1 MNSRLLLIVPIRL
14 NKSSFFSCPNASI
27 RCRAS
32 RFSPD
37 IYSHPPSLYACLREK
52 FKTLANETCWIQRSV
67 QMSRWE
73 ESCIDIFVTRRSVA
87 TKTSRSRV
95 SSEDTTLAGRRS
107 KGTLWSCTFRLKSK
121 KRHRQEQ
128 HQSKD
133 NLTEYPDIAPRARVF
148 ISVPKKCKYENPNV
162 NKCLLSNPGGRRRWA
177 TRARVATLAELR
189 RLKALLLRIWLPLI
203 GRV

>member
-14 NKSSFFSCPNASI
+14 NKSSFFIRPNASI

-52 FKTLANETCWIQRSV
+52 FKTLANETCWFQRSV

-73 ESCIDIFVTRRSVA
+73 ENCFDNFVTRRSVA

-95 SSEDTTLAGRRS
+95 SIEDTTLAGQQVERYS
-107 KGTLWSCTFRLKSK
+107 VELYLPP
-121 KRHRQEQ
+121 QEQ
-128 HQSKD
+128 EETS
-133 NLTEYPDIAPRARVF
+133 
-148 ISVPKKCKYENPNV
+148 
-162 NKCLLSNPGGRRRWA
+162 
-177 TRARVATLAELR
+177 TRATSIQGQPYRVSRHCATGQSIHFGTEEM
-189 RLKALLLRIWLPLI
+189 
-203 GRV
+203 